1 MGYPALIY
9 ADTGV
14 ALDIGMPGGSLA
26 IAGHVDGLYRTNPHE
41 PTKEDAMFTFP
52 GTDLVFNHHL
62 GMRTRIIEWWGTLV
76 VSDYGLTA
84 VRTNRDVAMFAIGTW
99 TFVDDDGATYYACLL
114 RSFEF
119 GQKQRIQDR
128 GSLKWNLGYRIV
140 LEQLQP

>member
-14 ALDIGMPGGSLA
+14 ALDIGLYGGALA
-26 IAGHVDGLYRTNPHE
+26 SGGHAEGTYRTNPHE

-62 GMRTRIIEWWGTLV
+62 GMRTRIIDWWGSMAF
-76 VSDYGLTA
+76 SDYGLA
-84 VRTNRDVAMFAIGTW
+84 VVRANRDAAMFASGTW

-119 GQKQRIQDR
+119 AQKQRIQAR
-128 GSLKWNLGYRIV
+128 GSLVWHVGYRIV